1 MRLDLLIGI
10 FLEFPIRFGTSKE
23 QLLSL
28 SRFLFD
34 PRKMTFR
41 QIYFARA
48 LKRAQLHHDNALNL
62 NFDVQLAFCSTA

>member
-41 QIYFARA
+41 QIF
-48 LKRAQLHHDNALNL
+48 
-62 NFDVQLAFCSTA
+62 FCSRVEASATPS